1 MDKDEFKLPKTAGEL
16 FASHVVEERDDP
28 AGLRKAVVK
37 VLGMTQVSLKE
48 ATGLSTLA
56 IHRWCNNRVESHE
69 KTREKITA
77 ALTIAYVQKYNPNA
91 QEALPPFENL

>member
-1 MDKDEFKLPKTAGEL
+1 MTEHKFELPKTAAQL
-16 FASHVVEERDDP
+16 FASHVVEERQDP

-37 VLGMTQVSLKE
+37 VLGMTQVTLTE

-56 IHRWCNNRVESHE
+56 VHKWINNRVDSHE
-69 KTREKITA
+69 KTREKIVA

-91 QEALPPFENL
+91 HEALPPFENL

>member
-1 MDKDEFKLPKTAGEL
+1 MAENEFKLPKTAGEL
-16 FASHVVEERDDP
+16 FASHEVEERDDP
-28 AGLRKAVVK
+28 AGLRKSVGK

-48 ATGLSTLA
+48 QTGLSTLA
-56 IHRWCNNRVESHE
+56 IHKWCNNRVDSHE